1 MIIVHVIG
9 CTFYVFVRLVVS
21 EIRADHL
28 LYFELIDIMIGI
40 VLGTPCSCKTGRN
53 GNQGT
58 PHKNMSYFNLE
69 EVLNQGMIELVHI

>member
-1 MIIVHVIG
+1 M
-9 CTFYVFVRLVVS
+9 
-21 EIRADHL
+21 

-69 EVLNQGMIELVHI
+69 EVLIQGMIELVHI